1 MAIMKTING
10 KIFDPLFMR
19 PEDVLLEDV
28 AHGLSLLCRGAGQV
42 KFFYS
47 VAQHSINCA
56 LEAKARGWSD
66 RLVLL
71 CLMHDASEAYINDVI
86 RPVKVHLPDY
96 RKIEDVVMAA
106 ILAKFGLEDLTAEE
120 IEKCKLIDN
129 ELMNDELI
137 AMFTGEEDRIPSIMA
152 RRPDLEEHLPR
163 EMEKKFLELARSLL

>member
-1 MAIMKTING
+1 MAIMKTISG
-10 KIFDPLFMR
+10 KIFDPLTMK
-19 PEDVLLEDV
+19 PEDVLLEDI
-28 AHGLSLLCRGAGQV
+28 AHGLSLLCRGAGQI

-71 CLMHDASEAYINDVI
+71 CLMHDASEAYINDII

-96 RKIEDVVMAA
+96 RKIEDVVMDA
-106 ILAKFGLEDLTAEE
+106 ILTRFGLTGLTREE
-120 IEKCKLIDN
+120 LEKCKLIDN

-137 AMFTGEEDRIPSIMA
+137 AMFTGEEERIPSIMA
-152 RRPDLEEHLPR
+152 IKPDMEEHLPR
-163 EMEKKFLELARSLL
+163 EMEKKFLEVARGLL